1 MAETNPLKLRVSR
14 EEARQK
20 IQAQI
25 EKGQKLRNRE
35 IRSEEELRQAWNKH
49 RNWSDYNKTLLSS
62 LSTSSLVDEYDRFCK
77 RPYGTSS
84 SVTSSDLEEEVYFY
98 VSPSIM
104 STAPLTNHEKNQF
117 SKDLDSYRKNM
128 DDYIDHLKES
138 CERLE
143 LYNEPSDTPQ
153 RTSGD
158 EGVSDAPQSTFG
170 NEVFIVHGR
179 DDGVKGDVALFVRD
193 LGLKEIILDRQ
204 PNEGLIAILDKF
216 EREAKKADFAIAL
229 LTPDDVG
236 ALKNEADDQLKPRAR
251 QNVIFEL
258 GYFISRLGRKKV
270 CLLLTGKLENPSDLD
285 GILYVSMNSRKGW
298 QLELGIEM
306 KQAGL
311 PVDLN
316 KLTPD
321 K

>member
-1 MAETNPLKLRVSR
+1 MAETTLPKLLVSR

-20 IQAQI
+20 IEEQI
-25 EKGQKLRNRE
+25 EKGQQLRDQE
-35 IRSEEELRQAWNKH
+35 IRSEDELSQARNKH

-62 LSTSSLVDEYDRFCK
+62 LFTSSLADEYDRLCE

-84 SVTSSDLEEEVYFY
+84 RITSSDLEEEVDFY

-104 STAPLTNHEKNQF
+104 STAPLRKHEKNQF

-128 DDYIDHLKES
+128 DDYINHLRRI

-143 LYNEPSDTPQ
+143 LYNEPSDAPQ

-170 NEVFIVHGR
+170 DKVFIIHGR
-179 DDGVKGDVALFVRD
+179 DDGAKSDVALFVRD
-193 LGLKEIILDRQ
+193 LGLREIILDRQ

-216 EREAKKADFAIAL
+216 EREAKKAGFAIAL

-236 ALKNEADDQLKPRAR
+236 ALKGEAAEQLKPRAR

-258 GYFISRLGRKKV
+258 GYFMGKLGRKKV
-270 CLLLTGKLENPSDLD
+270 CLLIKGELENPSDLS
-285 GILYVSMNSRKGW
+285 GILYVPMDNFDGW
-298 QLELGIEM
+298 KQKLATEM
-306 KQAGL
+306 RQVGL
-311 PVDLN
+311 PIDLN
-316 KLTPD
+316 ELAQG
-321 K
+321 